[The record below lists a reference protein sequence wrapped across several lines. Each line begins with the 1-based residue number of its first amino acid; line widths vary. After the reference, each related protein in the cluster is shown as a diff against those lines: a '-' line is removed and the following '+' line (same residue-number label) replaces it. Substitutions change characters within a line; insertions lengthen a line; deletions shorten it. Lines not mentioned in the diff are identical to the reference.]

1 MVVVIK
7 SELIKLWN
15 AKQER
20 EGRVIKVSEV
30 AEATKVDRRSIT
42 RLLKGKPEQFQA
54 KVIGPLCEYF
64 EVPHGQPI
72 PFLIVC
78 YNGNEEDTDD

>member
-1 MVVVIK
+1 VVVVIR

-15 AKQER
+15 AKQEK
-20 EGRVIKVSEV
+20 EGKLIKVSDV
-30 AEATKVDRRSIT
+30 AEATDVDRRSIT
-42 RLLKGKPEQFQA
+42 RLLKGDPPKQFQS

-64 EVPHGQPI
+64 DVPHGEPV

-78 YNGNEEDTDD
+78 YNGNDDE